1 MRLKD
6 RVAIVTGAASGLGRG
21 IARALAAE
29 GARVAILDVDEA
41 GAGETV
47 EAIRGSGGETFA
59 IRTDVTARGEVEAAV
74 AEVVRRFGG
83 VGVLVNNAGWDRPM
97 PFLDTDEAFWDKIL
111 AVNLKAHFHLA
122 HVVLP
127 HMIRR
132 GGGKVVAI
140 ASDAGRV
147 GSSGEAIYS
156 AAKGGVIAFTKT
168 LAREMARHRINV
180 NCVCPGPSETP
191 LFVTE
196 FTAGRPAL
204 AEALK
209 KAIPW
214 GRLGR
219 PEDVAGAVVFLAS
232 EESDFITGQ
241 TLSVSGGLTMI

>member
-6 RVAIVTGAASGLGRG
+6 RVAIVTGAGSGLGRG

-41 GAGETV
+41 GAGET
-47 EAIRGSGGETFA
+47 ADGIGRAGGQALA

-83 VGVLVNNAGWDRPM
+83 VRVLVNNAGWDRPM
-97 PFLDTDEAFWDKIL
+97 PFLDTDEAFWNKIL

-122 HVVLP
+122 QVVLP
-127 HMIRR
+127 HMIRG

-156 AAKGGVIAFTKT
+156 AAKGGVIAFTKR

-191 LFVTE
+191 LFETE

-219 PEDVAGAVVFLAS
+219 PDDVAGAVVFLAS

>member
-1 MRLKD
+1 VRLEG
-6 RVAIVTGAASGLGRG
+6 RSAIVTGAASGLGRG
-21 IARALAAE
+21 IACALAAE
-29 GARVAILDVDEA
+29 GARVAILDVDEP
-41 GAGETV
+41 GATRTV
-47 EAIRGSGGETFA
+47 ELIRDAGGA
-59 IRTDVTARGEVEAAV
+59 AVAHRTDVTRRVDVESAV
-74 AEVVRRFGG
+74 NDVVMRWGA
-83 VGVLVNNAGWDRPM
+83 VNVLVNNAGWDRPL
-97 PFLDTDEAFWDKIL
+97 PFLETDEAFWDRIL
-111 AVNLKAHFHLA
+111 ALNLKAHFHLA
-122 HVVLP
+122 QAVLP
-127 HMIRR
+127 HMIRQ

-147 GSSGEAIYS
+147 GSTGEAVYS

-191 LFVTE
+191 LFQSE

-204 AEALK
+204 ADALK

-232 EESDFITGQ
+232 DEAEFITGQ
-241 TLSVSGGLTMI
+241 TRSVSGGLTML